1 MSPLQT
7 TEIKIQSCV
16 KMENQNREKE
26 IIKTSFVGIIGN
38 VFLVVFKAFVGIIAG
53 SVSIIMDAMN
63 NFTDALSSIIT
74 IIGTKLSA
82 KRADKKHPYGYG
94 RIEYMTSTLIAVLIL
109 FAGGMAVYESI
120 QSIIDHFQNG
130 SMPTFETYSIII
142 IAVAIAAKITIG
154 LFFRKKGQKI
164 DSDALKT
171 SGMDALFD
179 SILSTATLVGMIV
192 AKFAGVYVEGYL
204 GIAIG
209 LFILK
214 SGFGVMKESLSSMIG
229 DRFEREYVVAIKEE
243 INKIEGVRGCY
254 DLILNSYGHNKN
266 IGSVHIGVNEELT
279 AKDIQSIERKIS
291 MLMYNKYNTIMT
303 VGIYAE
309 NLSDEG
315 SKNKLRDVLDI
326 IHKYPTV
333 LQVHGF
339 YVDKENKS
347 INYDLVVSFDD
358 KTPEET
364 IGKIKEETELANEGY
379 TVFVQY
385 DQDFSLSE

>member
-1 MSPLQT
+1 
-7 TEIKIQSCV
+7 
-16 KMENQNREKE
+16 MENINREKE

-38 VFLVVFKAFVGIIAG
+38 VFLVAFKAFVGIIAG
-53 SVSIIMDAMN
+53 SVSIIMDAVN

-74 IIGTKLSA
+74 IVGTKLSS

-94 RIEYMTSTLIAVLIL
+94 RIEYMTSALIAVLIL

-130 SMPTFETYSIII
+130 SMPSFETYSIII
-142 IAVAIAAKITIG
+142 IAVAIAVKVVIG
-154 LFFRKKGQKI
+154 LFFKKKGKKI
-164 DSDALKT
+164 DSEALKA

-179 SILSTATLVGMIV
+179 SVLSTATLVGMLV

-204 GIAIG
+204 GILIG

-229 DRFEREYVVAIKEE
+229 DRFEREYVVEIKDE
-243 INKIEGVRGCY
+243 INKVDGVCGCY

-266 IGSVHIGVNEELT
+266 IGSVHIGVNENLT
-279 AKDIQSIERKIS
+279 AKEIQAIERKIT
-291 MLMYNKYNTIMT
+291 MLMYYKYNTIMT

-309 NLSDEG
+309 NPSDEA
-315 SKNKLRDVLDI
+315 SRQKMKSVLDI
-326 IHKYPTV
+326 IKKHPTV
-333 LQVHGF
+333 LQIHGF
-339 YVDKENKS
+339 YFDEENKS
-347 INYDLVVSFDD
+347 INYDLVISFDD
-358 KTPEET
+358 TDPETT
-364 IGKIKEETELANEGY
+364 ICKIKEETERANEGY

>member
-1 MSPLQT
+1 
-7 TEIKIQSCV
+7 
-16 KMENQNREKE
+16 MENINREKE

-38 VFLVVFKAFVGIIAG
+38 VFLVAFKAFVGIIAG
-53 SVSIIMDAMN
+53 SVSIIMDAVN

-74 IIGTKLSA
+74 IVGTKLSN

-94 RIEYMTSTLIAVLIL
+94 RIEYMTSALIAVLIL

-130 SMPTFETYSIII
+130 SMPSFETYSIII
-142 IAVAIAAKITIG
+142 IAVAIAVKVVIG
-154 LFFRKKGQKI
+154 LFFKKKGKKI
-164 DSDALKT
+164 DSEALKA

-179 SILSTATLVGMIV
+179 SVLSTATLVGMLV

-204 GIAIG
+204 GILIG

-229 DRFEREYVVAIKEE
+229 DRFEREYVVEIKDE
-243 INKIEGVRGCY
+243 INKVDGVCGCY

-266 IGSVHIGVNEELT
+266 IGSVHIGVNENLT
-279 AKDIQSIERKIS
+279 AKEIQAIERKIT
-291 MLMYNKYNTIMT
+291 MLMYYKYNTIMT

-309 NLSDEG
+309 NPSDEA
-315 SKNKLRDVLDI
+315 SRQKLKGVLDI
-326 IHKYPTV
+326 IKNHPTV
-333 LQVHGF
+333 LQIHGF
-339 YVDKENKS
+339 YLDEENKS
-347 INYDLVVSFDD
+347 INYDLVISFDD
-358 KTPEET
+358 TDPEAT
-364 IGKIKEETELANEGY
+364 ICKIKEETERANEGY

>member
-1 MSPLQT
+1 
-7 TEIKIQSCV
+7 
-16 KMENQNREKE
+16 MENKNREKE

-38 VFLVVFKAFVGIIAG
+38 VFLVAFKAFVGILAG
-53 SVSIIMDAMN
+53 SVSIIMDAVN

-82 KRADKKHPYGYG
+82 KKADKKHPYGYG

-130 SMPTFETYSIII
+130 SMPSFETYSIVI
-142 IAVAIAAKITIG
+142 IAVAIAVKIAIG
-154 LFFRKKGQKI
+154 LFFRKKGKKI
-164 DSDALKT
+164 ESEALKA

-179 SILSTATLVGMIV
+179 SILSTATLIGMIV

-229 DRFEREYVVAIKEE
+229 DRFEREYVVAMKEE
-243 INKIEGVRGCY
+243 INKIDGVCGCY

-266 IGSVHIGVNEELT
+266 IGSVHIGVSEELT
-279 AKDIQSIERKIS
+279 AKEIQAIERNIS
-291 MLMYNKYNTIMT
+291 TLLYQKYHTIMT

-309 NLSDEG
+309 NPSNEI
-315 SKNKLRDVLDI
+315 SKTIFAKILDI
-326 IHKYPTV
+326 IKKYPTV
-333 LQVHGF
+333 LQIHGF
-339 YVDKENKS
+339 YVDEDVQS
-347 INYDLVVSFDD
+347 INYDLVISFDD
-358 KTPEET
+358 PEPEET
-364 IGKIKEETELANEGY
+364 IQKIKKETELANNGY
-379 TVFVQY
+379 TVFIQY